1 MFRYFLGR
9 GRGGAD
15 RADGLLFRIDLVDRN
30 SSGSRL
36 LDPTFRYS
44 TTRGEK
50 IIAVKCF
57 WLKVNEVRGPMIRGP
72 FATCFV
78 RDVRTQSATY
88 KTVKT
93 RVEDRSFF
101 SFSFPF
107 LFYVRGVLSWNRV
120 VSRKRWSNW
129 KSLIIYCDCYFYR
142 TVKYRW
148 IYIEFIILWNCERSG
163 EVKICFRPLN
173 IVTLLCHVSVNL

>member
-78 RDVRTQSATY
+78 RDDTQSATY

-101 SFSFPF
+101 SFSFFFSF
-107 LFYVRGVLSWNRV
+107 L
-120 VSRKRWSNW
+120 RKRC
-129 KSLIIYCDCYFYR
+129 SLVKPRRIEETMIELKKFDYLLRLLFLSYRKVSMNLYRIY
-142 TVKYRW
+142 
-148 IYIEFIILWNCERSG
+148 
-163 EVKICFRPLN
+163 N
-173 IVTLLCHVSVNL
+173 IMKL